1 MYYPEGILSS
11 MVTCFDKDGN
21 VNLEM
26 LGETIE
32 FQKKAGVKSLCVLGG
47 TGEAASMTP
56 EERHAVMEETM
67 KHREGLYIVFG
78 ALAGKVSDVMND
90 IRKAKEL
97 GADAAMVM
105 AMPFVR
111 PSEHDVEELIK
122 TYASVGLPIIVFNTP
137 SRSAFSMSAALVKR
151 LSQIPGVVGIKESS
165 GNMTLAQDIRI
176 GCPHPFALLTGGDDL
191 YYETILL
198 DGDGGIL
205 AAAAVI
211 PEICQA
217 MDDYLKKNDI
227 EKARRCHYAVKTV
240 NDVLY
245 TASHPIPLKLAME
258 ARGLKVGKCR
268 PPFTTITEE
277 HKAAVYQALRDA
289 HDAVA
294 DIVNFVD
301 EYPIN

>member
-11 MVTCFDKDGN
+11 MVTCFDEKGN
-21 VNLEM
+21 VNLKR

-67 KHREGLYIVFG
+67 KHSNGLHIVFG
-78 ALAGKVSDVMND
+78 ALAGKVSDVKAD
-90 IRKAKEL
+90 IEKAKEL

-111 PSEHDVEELIK
+111 PSEYDVEVLVKE
-122 TYASVGLPIIVFNTP
+122 YASIGLPIVVFNTP
-137 SRSAFSMSAALVKR
+137 SRSAFSMSASLVKR
-151 LSQIPGVVGIKESS
+151 LSEIPGVVGIKESS
-165 GNMTLAQDIRI
+165 GNMTFAQDIRVA
-176 GCPHPFALLTGGDDL
+176 CPHPFSLLTGGDDL
-191 YYETILL
+191 YFETRIIG
-198 DGDGGIL
+198 GDGGIL

-211 PEICQA
+211 PEVCMALDTAI
-217 MDDYLKKNDI
+217 KRNDI
-227 EKARRCHYAVKTV
+227 ETARKCHYAVKII

-245 TASHPIPLKLAME
+245 TASHPVPLKLAME

-268 PPFTTITEE
+268 PPFSIISKEHEE
-277 HKAAVYQALRDA
+277 QVYAALKEIRETMNG
-289 HDAVA
+289 
-294 DIVNFVD
+294 IVTFVE
-301 EYPIN
+301 EYPMP